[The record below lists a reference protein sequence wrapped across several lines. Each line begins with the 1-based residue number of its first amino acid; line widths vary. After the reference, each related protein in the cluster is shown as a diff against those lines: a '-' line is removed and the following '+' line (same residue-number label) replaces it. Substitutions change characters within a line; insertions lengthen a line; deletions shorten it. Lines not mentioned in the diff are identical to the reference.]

1 METLIEMRRATDDA
15 LEGFVRAQLL
25 LSITLEEFDKMSK
38 IHQKNKLVAP
48 DDNQFLNDDNSYEED
63 VALAKEAASLK
74 ALDTLRFRLDSLTVA
89 CHKAQQ
95 ELGDA
100 RKAEKEYIRKLFSKV
115 Y

>member
-1 METLIEMRRATDDA
+1 MRRATDDA

-25 LSITLEEFDKMSK
+25 LSMTLEEFDKMSD
-38 IHQKNKLVAP
+38 IHHKNKLAAP
-48 DDNQFLNDDNSYEED
+48 DDNTFLGENNSYEVD

-74 ALDTLRFRLDSLTVA
+74 ALDTLRFRLESLTVA

-100 RKAEKEYIRKLFSKV
+100 RKAERDYMRKLFSRL